1 MKTMVRSA
9 VDAIEK
15 GCGMLDVGRTDLQTF
30 GEGEKGE
37 RGRENL
43 VRACNWGGLGPGVP
57 RSQGQGPERA

>member
-1 MKTMVRSA
+1 MARSA

-43 VRACNWGGLGPGVP
+43 VRACN
-57 RSQGQGPERA
+57 